1 MYKKTEHYMVGIIFR
16 KNIGKLQQ
24 AINDYKH
31 TKKRPFH
38 RFISTFGQNPHK
50 KMKKNNV
57 RKVFTE
63 RRILFDFILPKTVLV
78 NKK

>member
-1 MYKKTEHYMVGIIFR
+1 MT
-16 KNIGKLQQ
+16 KNTQ
-24 AINDYKH
+24 
-31 TKKRPFH
+31 KKRPFH
-38 RFISTFGQNPHK
+38 RFISTFGQNPRK

-63 RRILFDFILPKTVLV
+63 RGILFDFILPKTVLV